1 MIPLGP
7 WLEHL
12 ERHLPLALSG
22 EDSEGVHQVRV
33 AGRRLRVWLWL
44 GRYRVLGEDLGWL
57 VRGLGPLRD
66 LEVLLQIGPPPP
78 LANWLRRQRE
88 EARGKALILLQSP
101 RLEGLLQALR
111 TLPPLETGRAGRRLE
126 RLEIRAG
133 QALEACRQDPT
144 PEALHT
150 LRRALRRLRYA
161 REYLGKGTKELKT
174 LQEVLGAFQD
184 LTVALA
190 HLEAFEREAKPLPRY
205 RQALQRR
212 REKAWA
218 EVQRALLDRALT
230 SVP

>member
-1 MIPLGP
+1 MDPIALL
-7 WLEHL
+7 LESHN
-12 ERHLPLALSG
+12 
-22 EDSEGVHQVRV
+22 EGRSF
-33 AGRRLRVWLWL
+33 
-44 GRYRVLGEDLGWL
+44 
-57 VRGLGPLRD
+57 
-66 LEVLLQIGPPPP
+66 PP
-78 LANWLRRQRE
+78 LAKPELLLVTCMDPRIALRLPENFAFVLRTGGANPDPVE
-88 EARGKALILLQSP
+88 PYLVYALARSGVRTVALVGHTDCAMSRP
-101 RLEGLLQALR
+101 DLEALR